1 MPTSVLFSKEPKDL
15 LSTYPMS
22 GTNYIS
28 VHVTTIFQFIL
39 QPQVLPQYI
48 SLTICQFKNKKSDLF
63 ENNTIICITSSVWRV
78 EDLKMYRGSQVVEL
92 TWSS

>member
-1 MPTSVLFSKEPKDL
+1 MPTSAVLFSKEPKDL

-48 SLTICQFKNKKSDLF
+48 SLTICQFKNKKSKTCLK
-63 ENNTIICITSSVWRV
+63 TILSYVLHQVYGELKISRCT
-78 EDLKMYRGSQVVEL
+78 EDLKL
-92 TWSS
+92 